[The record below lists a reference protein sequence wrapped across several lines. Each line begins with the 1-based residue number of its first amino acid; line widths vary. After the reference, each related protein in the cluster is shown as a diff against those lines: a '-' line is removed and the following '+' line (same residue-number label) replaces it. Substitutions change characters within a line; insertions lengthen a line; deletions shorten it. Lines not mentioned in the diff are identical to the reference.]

1 MPELN
6 ALVCVYLGWD
16 WRPVQVRDGGEVFIR
31 RNGRRNESSCKQS
44 RCFWMGNLQ
53 CMIFITYTCIYIYRY
68 IYIYIYRE
76 GERERCFRVWNLI
89 ILHLTTQLWRINE
102 TTFNLRVF
110 NKQFVGLDKG
120 GNGVDIVAVAASP
133 GRTETFQIQ
142 RNPDDLNRVRIR
154 APNGFFLQ
162 VNYHIFH
169 LIYLIILDDFNV
181 R

>member
-1 MPELN
+1 M
-6 ALVCVYLGWD
+6 
-16 WRPVQVRDGGEVFIR
+16 
-31 RNGRRNESSCKQS
+31 
-44 RCFWMGNLQ
+44 
-53 CMIFITYTCIYIYRY
+53 
-68 IYIYIYRE
+68 
-76 GERERCFRVWNLI
+76 I

-162 VNYHIFH
+162 VTTTSSSHYSVPLELSISNYF
-169 LIYLIILDDFNV
+169 LDDFKV